1 MLSFILLCLSCL
13 LFVPSIMLLY
23 KNPTIKGRYI
33 LIIALI
39 IQTIITCW
47 SDISTSYNREINV
60 RALRW
65 DLICIYLVSLPV
77 LFYFL
82 YINNIS
88 NFLTLKTI
96 FLIAVAVLCFINSVV
111 WKREFPILS
120 KKGTHYDLV
129 NINHSFWHILVG
141 YIIFNVIN
149 SNIKK
154 KYST

>member
-23 KNPTIKGRYI
+23 KNHTIKGRYI

-60 RALRW
+60 RALKW
-65 DLICIYLVSLPV
+65 DFICIYLVSLPA

-82 YINNIS
+82 YINNIK
-88 NFLTLKTI
+88 NFITLKI
-96 FLIAVAVLCFINSVV
+96 LFLIAVAILCFINSVA
-111 WKREFPILS
+111 WKRGFPILS
-120 KKGTHYDLV
+120 KKGSHYDLV

-141 YIIFNVIN
+141 YIIFNIIN
-149 SNIKK
+149 SSIKK
-154 KYST
+154 